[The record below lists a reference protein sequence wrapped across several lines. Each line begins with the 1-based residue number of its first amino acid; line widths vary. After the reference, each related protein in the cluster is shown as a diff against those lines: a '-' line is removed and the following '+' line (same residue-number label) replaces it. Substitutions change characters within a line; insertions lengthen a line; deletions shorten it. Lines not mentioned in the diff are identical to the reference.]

1 MTDTE
6 PGEEVA
12 HLFPRLPG
20 RGRLEFKDVI
30 SQAAHEICRRA
41 LLRLEKVHGVAA
53 VQENGGLMGVRTK
66 GREGGKKGLR
76 RGGRSG

>member
-6 PGEEVA
+6 RGEEVA

-20 RGRLEFKDVI
+20 RGRVEFEDVV

-41 LLRLEKVHGVAA
+41 LLRLEEVHNVAGA
-53 VQENGGLMGVRTK
+53 GGYRTD
-66 GREGGKKGLR
+66 GGAHEGA
-76 RGGRSG
+76 RGT